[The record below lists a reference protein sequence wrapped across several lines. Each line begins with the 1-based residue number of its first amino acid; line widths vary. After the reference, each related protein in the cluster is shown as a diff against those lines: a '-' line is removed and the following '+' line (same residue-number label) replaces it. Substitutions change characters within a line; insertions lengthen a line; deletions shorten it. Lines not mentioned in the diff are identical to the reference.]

1 MLNKILVHL
10 LLVHRC
16 TFQMTQSWES
26 ILRIDQETLTSL
38 NGDNKLED
46 KADFWLAMYKQRF
59 EY

>member
-1 MLNKILVHL
+1 
-10 LLVHRC
+10 
-16 TFQMTQSWES
+16 MTQSWES